1 MLDSTPS
8 MAVKMPMSAV
18 MPKVMIPEVIQD
30 RKELLDND
38 FVAKRKISRT
48 FDIRSKVAKHSEL

>member
-8 MAVKMPMSAV
+8 IAVRMPMSAV

-30 RKELLDND
+30 RKELFDND
-38 FVAKRKISRT
+38 FVAKRKISKT
-48 FDIRSKVAKHSEL
+48 FDIQSKVAKHSEL